1 LLENFSEREMV
12 VAKSS
17 CRALAGFLPDVTA
30 SGLSPDIALAPGE
43 IAAYADLKL
52 EKKYPLGQR
61 VLDGLSGARAE
72 G

>member
-1 LLENFSEREMV
+1 LRTFLKEKWWF
-12 VAKSS
+12 AKSS